1 VRNNSTWALSP
12 PSPTN
17 WAKESWNPL
26 FTVLTFLGVIVV
38 FIAAQTVFAIIGFAN
53 HSIDPAHLD
62 KIPGTV
68 SIWLE
73 VCSFTPVA
81 IFLLLVLQP
90 LAKRSFRELGFR
102 APTGGDVRTA
112 LLGTLAMLVLVDG
125 LGSLIASVTHLHDTE
140 AAIAL
145 LQQMKTPFQRIFFF
159 TFACVL
165 APFYEE
171 LAFRGFILNALSKY
185 MPLWYA
191 IVLSGLL
198 FGALHAVSGPATQ
211 FLTVGLP
218 LAVGGVV
225 LAYVYTT
232 TKCFWANVITHATF
246 NAVSV
251 ASFFIFHIS

>member
-1 VRNNSTWALSP
+1 MRNNSTWAPSL

-17 WAKESWNPL
+17 WAKESWNPVL
-26 FTVLTFLGVIVV
+26 TALTFLGVIVV
-38 FIAAQTVFAIIGFAN
+38 FVLAQTVFVFVGFAN
-53 HSIDPAHLD
+53 HTIDPAHPD
-62 KIPGTV
+62 KLSGTQ

-81 IFLLLVLQP
+81 IYLLLLIPP

-102 APTGGDVRTA
+102 APTGSDVRVA
-112 LLGTLAMLVLVDG
+112 LLGALAMVVLVDG
-125 LGSLIASVTHLHDTE
+125 LGSLIASLTHIHDTE

-159 TFACVL
+159 SLACVF

-171 LAFRGFILNALSKY
+171 LAFRGFIFNALSRY

-191 IVLSGLL
+191 IVISGAL

-211 FLTVGLP
+211 YLTVGVP
-218 LAVGGVV
+218 LAAGGVV
-225 LAYVYTT
+225 LAYVYST
-232 TKCFWANVITHATF
+232 TKCFWANVLTHATF

-251 ASFFIFHIS
+251 VGFFVFHVS